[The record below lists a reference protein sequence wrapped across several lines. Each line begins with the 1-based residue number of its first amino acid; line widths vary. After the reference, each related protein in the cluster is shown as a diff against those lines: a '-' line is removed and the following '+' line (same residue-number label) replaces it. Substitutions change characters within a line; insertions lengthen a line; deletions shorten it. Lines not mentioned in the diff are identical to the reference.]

1 LRRHEAAM
9 TYQTIFAA
17 SSFLLIAFAIEQVC
31 RQRGIP
37 SVIVLVL
44 SGLLAR
50 PVLNYYGFEPDGIN
64 TLIPIVGAVGLVLIV
79 LEGALDIDLRRDH
92 LRVLATT
99 STTAILSITLCI
111 LLIYPFAVTLLS
123 LTFVHALLLATPF
136 AVISSAVAI
145 SGSSVLNKDDQEFVV
160 YESSISDILGVLL
173 FFALLGSNGTFSG
186 ILLSLV
192 GGGLISILLSI
203 ISAVVLVL
211 LLLRTDSHIRFTPLL
226 AGLFALYALGELL
239 HFSPLIMV
247 LMLGLLLNKPTVIT
261 RFKVFRHWVPRRLQP
276 DPVRIPHP
284 RPRADLRRARLLLRA
299 ARLLDG
305 PAGLPLYQGLARRHH
320 RPGDHLRSAR
330 RATAADRR
338 EGTHQGAAVVRPAR
352 THHGAVV
359 HLRQGDLRPAAVPD
373 RVGDADRA
381 DQFVPDDAVEE
392 VCAGGNS
399 GTEGRCSN
407 SKHIMIN
414 RSSPERAPINH
425 TGLMTVQM

>member
-1 LRRHEAAM
+1 M

-44 SGLLAR
+44 GGLLAR

-64 TLIPIVGAVGLVLIV
+64 TLVPIVGAVGLVLIV

-99 STTAILSITLCI
+99 STTAILSIALCI

-123 LTFVHALLLATPF
+123 LTFVQALLIATPF

-261 RFKVFRHWVPRRLQP
+261 RFKVFRHWVPADYSLTLSEFRTLVLELTFVVRGFFFVLLGYWT
-276 DPVRIPHP
+276 DPRDFLSIKAWLATIIGLAIIYAVRVV
-284 RPRADLRRARLLLRA
+284 LLRLIVGKE
-299 ARLLDG
+299 RTKVLLWFA
-305 PAGLPLYQGLARRHH
+305 PRGLITVLLFIYAKESFALPQYLTGSVMLIVLISSFLMMLSKRFVREETQGQK
-320 RPGDHLRSAR
+320 
-330 RATAADRR
+330 AD
-338 EGTHQGAAVVRPAR
+338 
-352 THHGAVV
+352 
-359 HLRQGDLRPAAVPD
+359 
-373 RVGDADRA
+373 
-381 DQFVPDDAVEE
+381 
-392 VCAGGNS
+392 
-399 GTEGRCSN
+399 
-407 SKHIMIN
+407 
-414 RSSPERAPINH
+414 
-425 TGLMTVQM
+425 VQTQNT

>member
-261 RFKVFRHWVPRRLQP
+261 RFKVFRHWVPADYSLTLSEFRTLVLELTFV
-276 DPVRIPHP
+276 VRGFFFV
-284 RPRADLRRARLLLRA
+284 LLGYWT
-299 ARLLDG
+299 D